1 MYRHDSYY
9 ENLSDLP
16 VDDFQL
22 GWILKMTH
30 TAKYQ
35 QLVGFGGR
43 KDFHFSA
50 DLTQN
55 DSYFKES
62 TVGRLRTVVAAQ
74 MFIRSC

>member
-1 MYRHDSYY
+1 M
-9 ENLSDLP
+9 P

-22 GWILKMTH
+22 GWILKITH

-35 QLVGFGGR
+35 QLDGFGGR
-43 KDFHFSA
+43 QDFHFSA
-50 DLTQN
+50 DLADWTQN

>member
-1 MYRHDSYY
+1 M
-9 ENLSDLP
+9 P

-35 QLVGFGGR
+35 QLDGFGGR
-43 KDFHFSA
+43 QDFHFSA

>member
-1 MYRHDSYY
+1 MHRHDSYY

-43 KDFHFSA
+43 QDFH
-50 DLTQN
+50 
-55 DSYFKES
+55 
-62 TVGRLRTVVAAQ
+62 
-74 MFIRSC
+74 